1 MKLELIDELD
11 VLTIYPCY
19 AEYGDEEGLDAMEI
33 SSWQMYMQALE
44 LGDKWATFEWGDEEF
59 GTCGI
64 TGSRG
69 RVMRL
74 RVYA

>member
-11 VLTIYPCY
+11 VLTIY
-19 AEYGDEEGLDAMEI
+19 AEYGDEEGLDAMEF
-33 SSWQMYMQALE
+33 SAWQHYMQALE
-44 LGDKWATFEWGDEEF
+44 LGDKWATFEWGDEGV

-69 RVMRL
+69 RVIRL